1 MVVDY
6 DDDIDCDAIAAEVLN
21 AELAQEIAV
30 VKADGRD
37 SDWNEQAWAARD
49 DEVDEVIE
57 LQMESEAAQDEDLE
71 SDDAAEYE
79 TAADS
84 WTLDPEVYLATQ
96 MDGLEA
102 SFQLALADGALKLP
116 GERVLGR
123 VERLFGA
130 IESLPVRV
138 KQEIY
143 EAATRLESD
152 RLAAMR
158 R

>member
-6 DDDIDCDAIAAEVLN
+6 DDIDCDAIAAEVLN
-21 AELAQEIAV
+21 AELAQETAV

-96 MDGLEA
+96 MDDLEA
-102 SFQLALADGALKLP
+102 SFRLALADGALKLP

-152 RLAAMR
+152 RLAAMHR
-158 R
+158 

>member
-21 AELAQEIAV
+21 AERAQEIAV

-49 DEVDEVIE
+49 DEVDEVIQ
-57 LQMESEAAQDEDLE
+57 LQMEREAAQDEDPE
-71 SDDAAEYE
+71 FDAAAKYE

-84 WTLDPEVYLATQ
+84 WTLDPEVCLAAQ
-96 MDGLEA
+96 MDDLEA
-102 SFQLALADGALKLP
+102 SFQLALADGALRLP
-116 GERVLGR
+116 GEGVLRR
-123 VERLFGA
+123 VERLFSA
-130 IESLPVRV
+130 IQSLPVSV